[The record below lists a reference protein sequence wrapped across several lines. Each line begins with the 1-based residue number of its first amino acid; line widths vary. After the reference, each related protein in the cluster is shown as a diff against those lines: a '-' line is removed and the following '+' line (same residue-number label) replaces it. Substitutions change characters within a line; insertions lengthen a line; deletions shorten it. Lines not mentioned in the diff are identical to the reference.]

1 MQHAVPLVVP
11 AQLFVGLYNES
22 NEETNPAQLKEI
34 AKVILFFKPYKGGP
48 AHHHTNT
55 VWHNPKGST
64 WKHTI
69 ILWHGT

>member
-48 AHHHTNT
+48 ARHHTNT
-55 VWHNPKGST
+55 V
-64 WKHTI
+64 
-69 ILWHGT
+69 